1 MQICAPS
8 RARIYNNVAT
18 APEGVFCWKE
28 FLVFKRIL
36 ALLLAILFAAV
47 PVFAEETA
55 RPILI
60 DRVTNPENQA
70 DFAFAE
76 GAPLLEVIFPQMVDC
91 DAILLRCGGETML
104 VDACKQAYS
113 ERIVNLCRQMG
124 VNRIDKV
131 VNTHPHEDHIGGFK
145 DVIKEIEVGELWICF
160 PEDVNNHMKNA
171 VKVANKAGIPIKT
184 YADGDT
190 FTLGGAT
197 IEVWKLEGKTSDM
210 NNCSAQMKV
219 TYGERTFLMA
229 ADLQQDG
236 QKRFVELK
244 GDALD
249 ADILKYPHHG
259 IEVLRED
266 YLSAVSPLFFVITN
280 NHRQTAGWKWINGK
294 ENVIPFAYTV
304 PNLVYLT
311 TDGQTWIAEK
321 LVSDVKY

>member
-1 MQICAPS
+1 MI
-8 RARIYNNVAT
+8 
-18 APEGVFCWKE
+18 
-28 FLVFKRIL
+28 KRIL
-36 ALLLAILFAAV
+36 SMMIVLLMLACVAL
-47 PVFAEETA
+47 AEEA
-55 RPILI
+55 AQPILI
-60 DRVTNPENQA
+60 DRLNSPEQYA

-76 GAPLLEVIFPQMVDC
+76 DATLLEVTFPQMVDC

-113 ERIVNLCRQMG
+113 ERIVDLCKQLG
-124 VNRIDKV
+124 VTRIDKV
-131 VNTHPHEDHIGGFK
+131 VNTHPHEDHIGGFR

-171 VKVANKAGIPIKT
+171 VKQAQNAGIPIKT

-210 NNCSAQMKV
+210 NNCSAQMMVKF
-219 TYGERTFLMA
+219 GERTFLMA

-236 QKRFVELK
+236 QEKFVELK

-266 YLSAVSPLFFVITN
+266 YLAAVSPLFLVITN
-280 NHRQTAGWKWINGK
+280 NHRQTAGWKWINGNK
-294 ENVIPFAYTV
+294 NDIPYAYTV
-304 PNLVYLT
+304 PDLVHLT

-321 LVSDVKY
+321 IPSAVKY